1 MKYFKTNKIT
11 VTKIIILIFLIFLPF
26 LNSDY
31 GDNVRPQKITSDLA
45 FYEINTCRISL
56 LEFMAYNPNVAY
68 QDHYKIRFNDYSSI
82 RCFGTITGIDQIG
95 HVFYIS
101 IGTNV
106 FINLF
111 LQSFFWL
118 LIISFIKRKKEYDIR
133 FRFLL
138 ASVITSILFCFGIY
152 SESRF
157 YEKKLFEIDLS
168 IFTTYFDILIYLVFL
183 YFLCLV
189 VFESREKNFIQ
200 YVPFLFIIMGIFS
213 GTNFYIFSLFFTN
226 YGVLKIIENK
236 KYLKLF
242 SYLNLVLLIWCFL
255 SIGNNYYLDPDKI
268 RGLSNTSFNSNSL
281 IFWTY
286 FVVFFIIGI
295 FEFSIDKRSYFSFEK
310 INLKFLTAS
319 TLIIIFG
326 YLGSSNPIFNFY
338 NYYFFGLSKY
348 GTDNQSLFGF
358 DIWNSRVAWRGMFP
372 SAETIGE
379 FFAIVLLIFFINSIN
394 TKKIKPHIFLLLFP
408 ALGLLASNNKAA
420 VVSLL
425 FCIYLKFNSSFSIKK
440 SYKAMFY
447 SLVTGV
453 FIFFVGIENLGYSYE
468 FTSRNFIN
476 IGNDYILNE
485 ESSSLSFLNNLD
497 NSSII
502 RIMILAIGQVAY
514 FVNRSELWG
523 IFLTRYNPEFI
534 NVFIGSGV
542 FSLAK
547 HYGEIN
553 LSKYK
558 YATNIEMGFL
568 LPHSSILLIFLFTGL
583 IGLSLFLYF
592 SIKQLF
598 ILRRNHY
605 DAFLVILL
613 LTINIFKSDSLIYM
627 PWLIMYLIF
636 NFVYKSNHQNKIK
649 Q

>member
-1 MKYFKTNKIT
+1 LEYLKTNK
-11 VTKIIILIFLIFLPF
+11 VNVLKISILIFLVFFPF

-31 GDNVRPQKITSDLA
+31 GDNVIPEKITSDLA

-111 LQSFFWL
+111 LQTFFWL
-118 LIISFIKRKKEYDIR
+118 LVISLIKRKKEYEIS
-133 FRFLL
+133 FRLL
-138 ASVITSILFCFGIY
+138 LSSLISSLLFCFGIY

-157 YEKKLFEIDLS
+157 YEKKLFEVDLS
-168 IFTTYFDILIYLVFL
+168 IFSTYFDIFIYLFFL
-183 YFLCLV
+183 NFLTLAV
-189 VFESREKNFIQ
+189 VDSRNKKIIQ
-200 YVPFLFIIMGIFS
+200 YLPFVFIIVGLYS
-213 GTNFYIFSLFFTN
+213 GLNFYMFSLFFTT
-226 YGVLKIIENK
+226 YGIHKIIENK

-242 SYLNLVLLIWCFL
+242 NYSNLMLLIWCLL

-286 FVVFFIIGI
+286 FLVLFAIGVYD
-295 FEFSIDKRSYFSFEK
+295 FSLEKRTYFSFEN
-310 INLKFLTAS
+310 IYLKFLTS
-319 TLIIIFG
+319 SVLIVILG
-326 YLGSSNPIFNFY
+326 YLSSSNPIFNFFS
-338 NYYFFGLSKY
+338 YYFFGLSKY
-348 GTDNQSLFGF
+348 GTDNQNLFAV
-358 DIWNSRVAWRGMFP
+358 DIWNTRIAWRGLFP

-379 FFAIVLLIFFINSIN
+379 FFAVVILIYFINIID
-394 TKKIKPHIFLLLFP
+394 TKKIKLHTFLLVFP
-408 ALGLLASNNKAA
+408 AVGLLASNNKAA
-420 VVSLL
+420 VISLL
-425 FCIYLKFNSSFSIKK
+425 FCIYLKLNNSFSIKR
-440 SYKAMFY
+440 SYKTIFY
-447 SLVTGV
+447 FLASGTL
-453 FIFFVGIENLGYSYE
+453 IFFIGIENIGYSLQ
-468 FTSRNFIN
+468 FTSKNFLN

-497 NSSII
+497 NKPVARII
-502 RIMILAIGQVAY
+502 MLAIGQVAY

-523 IFLTRYNPEFI
+523 IFLARYNPEYL
-534 NVFIGSGV
+534 NVFVGSGV

-547 HYGEIN
+547 QYGEIN

-583 IGLSLFLYF
+583 IGLVLFLYF
-592 SIKQLF
+592 IAKQL
-598 ILRRNHY
+598 INLRKYQYNN
-605 DAFLVILL
+605 FLVILL
-613 LTINIFKSDSLIYM
+613 LTVNILKSDSLIYM
-627 PWLIMYLIF
+627 PWLLMYLTF
-636 NFVYKSNHQNKIK
+636 NFVNKTNYQKKVK